1 MKPPSI
7 LLAAIGALA
16 LAACSR
22 PAEQA
27 SVENNVERVAAELE
41 AKADNL
47 EALADGTANAQA
59 AAMLEGLS
67 DNLADSAD
75 NVRDAVD

>member
-1 MKPPSI
+1 MKPLFA
-7 LLAAIGALA
+7 LLGVAGALA
-16 LAACSR
+16 LAACSKT
-22 PAEQA
+22 PEQA
-27 SVENNVERVAAELE
+27 SVENNVERMAAELE

-67 DNLADSAD
+67 DNLEDSAD
-75 NVRDAVD
+75 NVRDAAN